1 TCRRCGVAFCLDRND
16 GHHWRT
22 NRRLAPLRRAV
33 RKKRSGIRVWL
44 GWSSNGIRREA
55 GPNPFL
61 CLARHDFSSRLD
73 DLQSC
78 SFRAAR
84 VKNSFAAEMSARIH
98 PLARFIAALAR
109 GISGVQIRWQGC
121 VPEPRQRIYFAN
133 HTSHLDFVVLWSA
146 LPVELRAQTRPV
158 AAKDYWPSGFR
169 SFLAQKVFRAV
180 LVERGA
186 VAARSA
192 RDERPDEEPSHAKGF
207 AVIEQLAEAM
217 GAGDSLI
224 FFPEGTRG
232 TGETV
237 GEFKSGLYHLAK

>member
-1 TCRRCGVAFCLDRND
+1 
-16 GHHWRT
+16 
-22 NRRLAPLRRAV
+22 
-33 RKKRSGIRVWL
+33 
-44 GWSSNGIRREA
+44 
-55 GPNPFL
+55 
-61 CLARHDFSSRLD
+61 
-73 DLQSC
+73 
-78 SFRAAR
+78 
-84 VKNSFAAEMSARIH
+84 MSARIH
-98 PLARFIAALAR
+98 PLAHVIAALAR

-158 AAKDYWPSGFR
+158 AAKDYWQSGFR

-186 VAARSA
+186 VARSA
-192 RDERPDEEPSHAKGF
+192 RDEHSDEEPSHAKGF

-217 GAGDSLI
+217 GEGDSLI

-237 GEFKSGLYHLAK
+237 GEFKSGLYRLAKRRPDVELIPAQLENLNRILPKGEILPVPLVSVLTFGAPIHVEEGENKHEFLERARAAVCSLHRKGDAR